1 MTPGAT
7 AAAALVLAGGG
18 SRRMGGVDKAS
29 IEIAGTTML
38 DRVLAAVRP
47 VCGRVIVVGP
57 ARATN
62 VPGVEFV
69 QEPAPGGGPVPAV
82 AAGLAAA
89 GDADPVLVLAAD
101 LPLLTAC
108 DVRRLLDLLA
118 ADPAADA
125 AAALDHRGLP
135 NPLLAAYRRSAL
147 APVAGAEA
155 AGAGTAAAGLLPDRV
170 GTVDL
175 GPRATLN
182 VNRPAELARAVALLR
197 SPGAGPST
205 RSSSPP

>member
-1 MTPGAT
+1 
-7 AAAALVLAGGG
+7 
-18 SRRMGGVDKAS
+18 MGGVDKAS

-57 ARATN
+57 ARATG

-101 LPLLTAC
+101 LPLLSTG
-108 DVRRLLDLLA
+108 DVRRLLDRLV
-118 ADPAADA
+118 ADPAVDA
-125 AAALDHRGLP
+125 AAALDHRRLH
-135 NPLLAAYRRSAL
+135 NPLLAAYRRGAL
-147 APVAGAEA
+147 APGGGRGA
-155 AGAGTAAAGLLPDRV
+155 AAAGLLPDRV

-175 GPRATLN
+175 GPEATLN

-197 SPGAGPST
+197 SPGAPPST